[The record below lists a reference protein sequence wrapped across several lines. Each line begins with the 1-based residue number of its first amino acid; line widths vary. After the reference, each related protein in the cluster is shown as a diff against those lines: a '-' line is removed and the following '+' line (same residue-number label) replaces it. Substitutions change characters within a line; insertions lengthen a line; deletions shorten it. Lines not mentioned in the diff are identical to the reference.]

1 MLSKCG
7 RIKQAGVCKVQLTF
21 PQSASEIHL
30 YGFHYEGSLLYDIN
44 VGLSVTPGRDL
55 RKRAVQK

>member
-7 RIKQAGVCKVQLTF
+7 RIKQAGVCKVQLIF

-30 YGFHYEGSLLYDIN
+30 YGFHYESSLL
-44 VGLSVTPGRDL
+44 
-55 RKRAVQK
+55 